1 METKKKSVSEYV
13 QEYGAFIALIVL
25 VVGIGIVSPE
35 FRTWSN
41 FLSLL
46 RQSSINGFIAFGMTC
61 VILTDAIDLSVG
73 SILGL
78 STALCAG
85 MIASGFPVVP
95 AMILALVIGTGLGL
109 VSGILVTKGRLQ
121 AFIATLVTMTVY
133 RGLTMIFMDGK
144 PISNLGDSF
153 ALKLVGKG
161 NIFRIPIPVIL
172 FVLAFIAF
180 YFMLNKTTFGRRI
193 YATGSNSK
201 CARLAGVDI
210 DKTKI
215 IVYGISG
222 FVSALSGLILL
233 SRLNSAQ
240 PTLGDGYEMDAI
252 ASCIIGGASF
262 TGGIGNVPGAFL
274 GVIIFSVISYGLTF
288 VGLSSYWQ
296 NIAKGL
302 IIIVA
307 VALDMRKYGSDK

>member
-95 AMILALVIGTGLGL
+95 A
-109 VSGILVTKGRLQ
+109 
-121 AFIATLVTMTVY
+121 
-133 RGLTMIFMDGK
+133 
-144 PISNLGDSF
+144 
-153 ALKLVGKG
+153 
-161 NIFRIPIPVIL
+161 
-172 FVLAFIAF
+172 
-180 YFMLNKTTFGRRI
+180 
-193 YATGSNSK
+193 
-201 CARLAGVDI
+201 
-210 DKTKI
+210 
-215 IVYGISG
+215 
-222 FVSALSGLILL
+222 
-233 SRLNSAQ
+233 
-240 PTLGDGYEMDAI
+240 
-252 ASCIIGGASF
+252 
-262 TGGIGNVPGAFL
+262 
-274 GVIIFSVISYGLTF
+274 
-288 VGLSSYWQ
+288 
-296 NIAKGL
+296 
-302 IIIVA
+302 
-307 VALDMRKYGSDK
+307 

>member
-95 AMILALVIGTGLGL
+95 AMILALVTWNR
-109 VSGILVTKGRLQ
+109 SWPCQRYPCYKRPPAGIYRNSCYNDC
-121 AFIATLVTMTVY
+121 Y

-153 ALKLVGKG
+153 ALKLVGKETSSA
-161 NIFRIPIPVIL
+161 FR
-172 FVLAFIAF
+172 
-180 YFMLNKTTFGRRI
+180 
-193 YATGSNSK
+193 
-201 CARLAGVDI
+201 
-210 DKTKI
+210 
-215 IVYGISG
+215 
-222 FVSALSGLILL
+222 
-233 SRLNSAQ
+233 
-240 PTLGDGYEMDAI
+240 
-252 ASCIIGGASF
+252 
-262 TGGIGNVPGAFL
+262 FL
-274 GVIIFSVISYGLTF
+274 
-288 VGLSSYWQ
+288 
-296 NIAKGL
+296 
-302 IIIVA
+302 
-307 VALDMRKYGSDK
+307 